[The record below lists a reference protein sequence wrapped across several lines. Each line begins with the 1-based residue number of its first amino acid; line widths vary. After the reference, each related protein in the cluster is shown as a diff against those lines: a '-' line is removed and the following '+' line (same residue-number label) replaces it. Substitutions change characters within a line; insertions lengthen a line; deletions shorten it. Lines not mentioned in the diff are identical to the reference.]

1 MSGIARVL
9 RRRATEAEKLL
20 WSRLRNRQI
29 GGVKFKRQVPIAGY
43 VADFAALE
51 QNLVIEV
58 DGGQHGPEVDA
69 VRTAALEKCG
79 FHVVRF
85 WNNEVLTNIDG
96 VPEAIFQELDLAL
109 GPLTPTLSPQ
119 GRGSSKRV

>member
-1 MSGIARVL
+1 MGEGDRLSSVAQVL
-9 RRRATEAEKLL
+9 RKRATEAEKLL

-29 GGVKFKRQVPIAGY
+29 AGVKFKRQVPIAGY

-51 QNLVIEV
+51 RNLIIEV

-69 VRTAALEKCG
+69 VRTATLEKCG

-85 WNNEVLTNIDG
+85 WNNEVLTNIEG
-96 VPEAIFQELDLAL
+96 VLEAIFQELDLAH
-109 GPLTPTLSPQ
+109 
-119 GRGSSKRV
+119 